1 MNEGLL
7 FYFDSV
13 YSWIEQL
20 KYKVH
25 EAEAEH
31 LCGGMIAELWGYD
44 WLKIM

>member
-13 YSWIEQL
+13 FSLIEQL

-31 LCGGMIAELWGYD
+31 FHGV
-44 WLKIM
+44 WLQSCDIETFN